1 MLGTFKINPVTDMSI
16 EKLTS
21 LMIFP
26 VKPFAE
32 IDKSFNWINSLK
44 QYRYVDHKQ
53 REIKKIWSMYL

>member
-1 MLGTFKINPVTDMSI
+1 MSI
-16 EKLTS
+16 ELLTS
-21 LMIFP
+21 IIIFP

-32 IDKSFNWINSLK
+32 IDDNFNWINSLK